1 MKSALLV
8 IDIQNL
14 VVEGKPFAIEE
25 RLRLWQDSLALVR
38 QSGIEVIYIRHH
50 DQELVK
56 DTPDWEIH
64 PLPAP
69 LENEIIFDKTF
80 NSAFKETG
88 LHSYLQK
95 QKINRLII
103 MGMATNFCVDTTI
116 KVAFELGYK
125 VAVIQDGTTTGY
137 TGKLDAEDLID
148 HYQNIWS
155 WNFAQVDTLENIIR
169 G

>member
-25 RLRLWQDSLALVR
+25 RLQLWQDSLVLVR

-64 PLPAP
+64 PLVAP
-69 LENEIIFDKTF
+69 LENEMIFDKTF

-95 QKINRLII
+95 QKINKLII
-103 MGMATNFCVDTTI
+103 MGMATNFCVDTTV
-116 KVAFELGYK
+116 KVAFEYGYQLAIIK
-125 VAVIQDGTTTGY
+125 DGTTTGY
-137 TGKLDAEDLID
+137 TGKMDAKDLID

-155 WNFAQVDTLENIIR
+155 WNFAQVDTLENILR

>member
-14 VVEGKPFAIEE
+14 LVEEKPYAIEE
-25 RLRLWQDSLALVR
+25 RLALWQDSITKVR
-38 QSGIEVIYIRHH
+38 QAGLEIIYVRQN
-50 DQELVK
+50 DEELVK
-56 DTPDWEIH
+56 GTADWEIH
-64 PLPAP
+64 STVAP
-69 LENEIIFDKTF
+69 LASEKIFDKTF

-88 LHSYLQK
+88 LHAYLQEK
-95 QKINRLII
+95 GIEQLII
-103 MGMATNFCVDTTI
+103 MGMATNFCIDTTI

-125 VAVIQDGTTTGY
+125 VAVLQDGTTTSY
-137 TGKLDAEDLID
+137 SGKLDARDLID

-155 WNFAQVDTLENIIR
+155 WNFAQVDKLENIIR

>member
-14 VVEGKPFAIEE
+14 LVEEKPYAIEE
-25 RLRLWQDSLALVR
+25 RLVLWQDSITKAR
-38 QSGIEVIYIRHH
+38 QAGIELIYVRHH

-56 DTPDWEIH
+56 GTADWEIH
-64 PLPAP
+64 STVVPLAS
-69 LENEIIFDKTF
+69 EKIFDKTF

-88 LHSYLQK
+88 LHTYLQEK
-95 QKINRLII
+95 GIEQLII
-103 MGMATNFCVDTTI
+103 MGMATNFCIDTTI

-137 TGKLDAEDLID
+137 SGKLDAKDLID

>member
-8 IDIQNL
+8 IDIQHL
-14 VVEGKPFAIEE
+14 PVEGKPYGIEN
-25 RLRLWQDSLALVR
+25 RLRLWHESLAQARKAGL
-38 QSGIEVIYIRHH
+38 EVIHVRHH
-50 DQELVK
+50 DEELVK
-56 DTPDWEIH
+56 GTADWEIH
-64 PLPAP
+64 STVAP
-69 LENEIIFDKTF
+69 LASEKIFDKTF

-88 LHSYLQK
+88 LHTYLQEK
-95 QKINRLII
+95 GIEQLII
-103 MGMATNFCVDTTI
+103 MGMATNFCIDTTI

-137 TGKLDAEDLID
+137 SGKLDAKDLID

>member
-14 VVEGKPFAIEE
+14 LVEEKPYAIEE
-25 RLRLWQDSLALVR
+25 RLALWQDSLAQARQASIEIIYVR
-38 QSGIEVIYIRHH
+38 QNDE
-50 DQELVK
+50 ELIK
-56 DTPDWEIH
+56 GTTDWEIH
-64 PLPAP
+64 SIVAP
-69 LENEIIFDKTF
+69 LASEKIFDKTF

-88 LHSYLQK
+88 LHAHLQEK
-95 QKINRLII
+95 GIEQLII
-103 MGMATNFCVDTTI
+103 MGMATNFCIDTTI
-116 KVAFELGYK
+116 KVAYELGYK

-137 TGKLDAEDLID
+137 SGQLDTKDLID

-155 WNFAQVDTLENIIR
+155 WNFAQVDTLENMLR

>member
-14 VVEGKPFAIEE
+14 LVVEKPYAIEE
-25 RLRLWQDSLALVR
+25 RLALWQDSITKAR
-38 QSGIEVIYIRHH
+38 QAGLEIIHVRHH

-56 DTPDWEIH
+56 GTVDWEIH
-64 PLPAP
+64 SIVAP
-69 LENEIIFDKTF
+69 LASEKIFDKTF

-88 LHSYLQK
+88 LHAYLQEMGIE
-95 QKINRLII
+95 QLII
-103 MGMATNFCVDTTI
+103 MGMATNFCIDTTI

-137 TGKLDAEDLID
+137 SGKLDEKDLID

-155 WNFAQVDTLENIIR
+155 WNFAQVDRLENIIR

>member
-14 VVEGKPFAIEE
+14 LVEEKPYAIEE
-25 RLRLWQDSLALVR
+25 RLALWQDSITKAR
-38 QSGIEVIYIRHH
+38 QAGLEVIHVRHH

-56 DTPDWEIH
+56 GTADWEIH
-64 PLPAP
+64 PFVAP
-69 LENEIIFDKTF
+69 LANEKIFDKTF

-88 LHSYLQK
+88 LHAYLQEK
-95 QKINRLII
+95 GMEQLII
-103 MGMATNFCVDTTI
+103 MGMATNFCIDTTI
-116 KVAFELGYK
+116 KVAYELGYK

-137 TGKLDAEDLID
+137 SGKLDAEDLIEY
-148 HYQNIWS
+148 YQNIWS
-155 WNFAQVDTLENIIR
+155 WNFAKVDKLENIIR

>member
-14 VVEGKPFAIEE
+14 PVEDQPYAIAE
-25 RLRLWQDSLALVR
+25 RLRLWQNSLAQAR
-38 QSGIEVIYIRHH
+38 QAGIEVIHVRHH

-56 DTPDWEIH
+56 GTADWEIH
-64 PLPAP
+64 PFVAP
-69 LENEIIFDKTF
+69 LENEMIFDKTF

-88 LHSYLQK
+88 LHAYLQEK
-95 QKINRLII
+95 EIEQLII
-103 MGMATNFCVDTTI
+103 MGIATNFCIDTTI

-137 TGKLDAEDLID
+137 SGKLDAKDLID

-155 WNFAQVDTLENIIR
+155 WNFAQVDKLENIIR

>member
-14 VVEGKPFAIEE
+14 LVKEKPYAIEE
-25 RLRLWQDSLALVR
+25 RLALWQDSITKAR
-38 QSGIEVIYIRHH
+38 QAGLEVIHVRHQ

-56 DTPDWEIH
+56 GTVDWEIH
-64 PLPAP
+64 STVAP
-69 LENEIIFDKTF
+69 LASEKIFDKSF

-88 LHSYLQK
+88 LHAYLQEK
-95 QKINRLII
+95 EIEQLII
-103 MGMATNFCVDTTI
+103 MGMATNFCIDTTI

-125 VAVIQDGTTTGY
+125 VAVIRDGTTTGY
-137 TGKLDAEDLID
+137 SGKLDAEDLID

-155 WNFAQVDTLENIIR
+155 WNFAQVDKLENIIR

>member
-25 RLRLWQDSLALVR
+25 RLQLWQDSLALVR

-64 PLPAP
+64 PLVAP
-69 LENEIIFDKTF
+69 LENEMIFDKTF

-95 QKINRLII
+95 QKINKLII

-137 TGKLDAEDLID
+137 TGKLDAKDLID

>member
-14 VVEGKPFAIEE
+14 LVEEKPYAIEE
-25 RLRLWQDSLALVR
+25 RLALCQDSLAWAR
-38 QSGIEVIYIRHH
+38 QAGLEVIHVRHH

-56 DTPDWEIH
+56 GTADWEIH
-64 PLPAP
+64 STVAP
-69 LENEIIFDKTF
+69 LASEKIFDKTF

-88 LHSYLQK
+88 LHAYLQEK
-95 QKINRLII
+95 GIEQLII
-103 MGMATNFCVDTTI
+103 MGMATNFCIDTTV
-116 KVAFELGYK
+116 KVAFEYGYQLAIIK
-125 VAVIQDGTTTGY
+125 DGTTTGY
-137 TGKLDAEDLID
+137 SGKSDAKDLID

-155 WNFAQVDTLENIIR
+155 WNFAQVDRLENIIR

>member
-14 VVEGKPFAIEE
+14 LVEEKTYAIEE
-25 RLRLWQDSLALVR
+25 RLALWQDSITKAR
-38 QSGIEVIYIRHH
+38 QAELEVIHVRHH

-56 DTPDWEIH
+56 GTADWEIH
-64 PLPAP
+64 STVAP
-69 LENEIIFDKTF
+69 LASEKIFDKTF
-80 NSAFKETG
+80 NSTFKETG
-88 LHSYLQK
+88 LHAYLQEK
-95 QKINRLII
+95 GIEQLII
-103 MGMATNFCVDTTI
+103 MGMATNFCVDTTV

-137 TGKLDAEDLID
+137 SGKLDAKDLID

-155 WNFAQVDTLENIIR
+155 WNFAQVDKLENIIR

>member
-14 VVEGKPFAIEE
+14 LVEEKPYAIAE
-25 RLRLWQDSLALVR
+25 RLTLWQDSLAQAR
-38 QSGIEVIYIRHH
+38 QAGLEVIHVRHH

-56 DTPDWEIH
+56 GTADWEIH
-64 PLPAP
+64 STVAP
-69 LENEIIFDKTF
+69 LASEKIFDKTF

-88 LHSYLQK
+88 LHAYLQEK
-95 QKINRLII
+95 GIEQLII
-103 MGMATNFCVDTTI
+103 MGMATNFCIDTTV
-116 KVAFELGYK
+116 KVAFEYGYQLAIIK
-125 VAVIQDGTTTGY
+125 DGTTTGY
-137 TGKLDAEDLID
+137 SGKLDAEDLID

-155 WNFAQVDTLENIIR
+155 WNFAQVDRLENIIR

>member
-8 IDIQNL
+8 IDIQHL
-14 VVEGKPFAIEE
+14 PVEGKPYGIEN
-25 RLRLWQDSLALVR
+25 RLRLWHESLAQAR
-38 QSGIEVIYIRHH
+38 QAGLEVIHVRHH
-50 DQELVK
+50 DHELVK
-56 DTPDWEIH
+56 GTADWEIH
-64 PLPAP
+64 STVAP
-69 LENEIIFDKTF
+69 LASEKIFDKTF

-88 LHSYLQK
+88 LHTYLQEK
-95 QKINRLII
+95 GIEQLII
-103 MGMATNFCVDTTI
+103 MGMATNFCIDTTI

-137 TGKLDAEDLID
+137 SGKLDAKDVID

>member
-8 IDIQNL
+8 IDIQSMP
-14 VVEGKPFAIEE
+14 VEDQPYAIAE
-25 RLRLWQDSLALVR
+25 RLTLRQDSLAKAR
-38 QSGIEVIYIRHH
+38 QAGIEVIHVRHY

-56 DTPDWEIH
+56 GTADWEIH
-64 PLPAP
+64 PLVAP
-69 LENEIIFDKTF
+69 LENEVIFDKTF
-80 NSAFKETG
+80 NSPFKETG
-88 LHSYLQK
+88 LHAYLQEK
-95 QKINRLII
+95 GIEQLII
-103 MGMATNFCVDTTI
+103 MGMATNFCIDTTI

-137 TGKLDAEDLID
+137 SGKLDAKDLID

-155 WNFAQVDTLENIIR
+155 WNFAQVDRLENIIR

>member
-14 VVEGKPFAIEE
+14 LVEEKPYAIEE
-25 RLRLWQDSLALVR
+25 RLALWQDSITKAR
-38 QSGIEVIYIRHH
+38 QAGIEIIYVLQN
-50 DQELVK
+50 DEELVK
-56 DTPDWEIH
+56 GTADWEIH
-64 PLPAP
+64 STVAP
-69 LENEIIFDKTF
+69 LASEKIFDKTF

-88 LHSYLQK
+88 LHAYLQEK
-95 QKINRLII
+95 GIEQLII
-103 MGMATNFCVDTTI
+103 MGMATNFCIDTTI

-125 VAVIQDGTTTGY
+125 VAVIQGGTTTGY
-137 TGKLDAEDLID
+137 SGKLDAKDLID

>member
-14 VVEGKPFAIEE
+14 LVKEKPYAIEE
-25 RLRLWQDSLALVR
+25 RLALWQDSLAQAR
-38 QSGIEVIYIRHH
+38 QAGLEVIHVRHH

-56 DTPDWEIH
+56 GTADWEIH
-64 PLPAP
+64 SIVAP
-69 LENEIIFDKTF
+69 LASEKIFDKTF

-88 LHSYLQK
+88 LHAYLQEK
-95 QKINRLII
+95 GIEQLII
-103 MGMATNFCVDTTI
+103 MGMATNFCIDTTI

-125 VAVIQDGTTTGY
+125 VAVIQDGTTTGF
-137 TGKLDAEDLID
+137 TGNLSPKDLID
-148 HYQNIWS
+148 QYQMIWDGR
-155 WNFAQVDTLENIIR
+155 FAQVDTLENILR

>member
-64 PLPAP
+64 PLVAP
-69 LENEIIFDKTF
+69 LENEMIFDKTF

-95 QKINRLII
+95 QKINKLII

>member
-14 VVEGKPFAIEE
+14 LVEEKPYAIEE
-25 RLRLWQDSLALVR
+25 RLALWRDSITKARKAGL
-38 QSGIEVIYIRHH
+38 EVIHVRHH
-50 DQELVK
+50 DEELVK
-56 DTPDWEIH
+56 GTADWEIH
-64 PLPAP
+64 STVAP
-69 LENEIIFDKTF
+69 LASEKIFDKTF

-88 LHSYLQK
+88 LHAYLQEK
-95 QKINRLII
+95 GIEQLII
-103 MGMATNFCVDTTI
+103 MGMATNFCIDTTI

-125 VAVIQDGTTTGY
+125 VAVIQDGTTTVY
-137 TGKLDAEDLID
+137 SGKLDAKDLID

>member
-14 VVEGKPFAIEE
+14 LVEEKPYAIEE
-25 RLRLWQDSLALVR
+25 RLALWQDSITKAR
-38 QSGIEVIYIRHH
+38 QAGIEIIYVRHH

-56 DTPDWEIH
+56 GTTDWEIH
-64 PLPAP
+64 SIVAP
-69 LENEIIFDKTF
+69 LASEKIFDKTF
-80 NSAFKETG
+80 NSAFKETN
-88 LHSYLQK
+88 LHEYLQEK
-95 QKINRLII
+95 GIEQLII
-103 MGMATNFCVDTTI
+103 MGMATNFCIDTTI

-125 VAVIQDGTTTGY
+125 VAVIQDGTTTSY
-137 TGKLDAEDLID
+137 SGKLDAKDLID

-155 WNFAQVDTLENIIR
+155 WNFAQVDKLENIIR

>member
-14 VVEGKPFAIEE
+14 LVEEKPYAIEE
-25 RLRLWQDSLALVR
+25 RLALWQDSITKARQAGLEIIYVR
-38 QSGIEVIYIRHH
+38 QNDE
-50 DQELVK
+50 ELVK
-56 DTPDWEIH
+56 GTADREIH
-64 PLPAP
+64 PLVAP
-69 LENEIIFDKTF
+69 LENEMIFDKTF

-88 LHSYLQK
+88 LHAYLQEK
-95 QKINRLII
+95 EIEQLII
-103 MGMATNFCVDTTI
+103 MGMATNFCIDTTI

-137 TGKLDAEDLID
+137 SGKLDAEDLID

-155 WNFAQVDTLENIIR
+155 WNFAQVDRLENIIR

>member
-8 IDIQNL
+8 IDIQHL
-14 VVEGKPFAIEE
+14 PVEGKPYGIEN
-25 RLRLWQDSLALVR
+25 RLWIWQDSLAQAR
-38 QSGIEVIYIRHH
+38 QAGIEVIHVRHH

-56 DTPDWEIH
+56 GTADWEIH
-64 PLPAP
+64 STVAP
-69 LENEIIFDKTF
+69 LENEMIFDKTF

-95 QKINRLII
+95 QKINKLII

-137 TGKLDAEDLID
+137 TGKLDAKDLID

>member
-8 IDIQNL
+8 IDIQHL
-14 VVEGKPFAIEE
+14 PVEGKPYGIEN
-25 RLRLWQDSLALVR
+25 RLRLWHESLAQAR
-38 QSGIEVIYIRHH
+38 QAGLEVIHVRHH

-56 DTPDWEIH
+56 GTADWEIH
-64 PLPAP
+64 STVAP
-69 LENEIIFDKTF
+69 LASEKIFDKTF

-88 LHSYLQK
+88 LHAYLQEK
-95 QKINRLII
+95 EIERLII
-103 MGMATNFCVDTTI
+103 MGMATNFCIDTTI

-125 VAVIQDGTTTGY
+125 VAVIQGGTTTGY
-137 TGKLDAEDLID
+137 SGKLDAEDLID

>member
-14 VVEGKPFAIEE
+14 LVEEKPYAIEE
-25 RLRLWQDSLALVR
+25 RLALWQDSITKARQAGIEIIYVR
-38 QSGIEVIYIRHH
+38 QNDE
-50 DQELVK
+50 ELVK
-56 DTPDWEIH
+56 GTADWEIH
-64 PLPAP
+64 SIVAP
-69 LENEIIFDKTF
+69 LASEKIFDKTF

-88 LHSYLQK
+88 LHAYLQEK
-95 QKINRLII
+95 GIEQLII
-103 MGMATNFCVDTTI
+103 MGMATNFCIDTTI

-125 VAVIQDGTTTGY
+125 VAVIRDGTTTGY
-137 TGKLDAEDLID
+137 SGKLDAEDLID

-155 WNFAQVDTLENIIR
+155 WNFAQVDRLENIIR

>member
-25 RLRLWQDSLALVR
+25 RLQLWQDSLALVR
-38 QSGIEVIYIRHH
+38 QSRIEVIYIRHH

-64 PLPAP
+64 PLVAP
-69 LENEIIFDKTF
+69 LENEMIFDKTF

-95 QKINRLII
+95 QKINKLII
-103 MGMATNFCVDTTI
+103 MGMATNFCVDTTV
-116 KVAFELGYK
+116 KVAFEYGYQLAIIK
-125 VAVIQDGTTTGY
+125 DGTTTGY
-137 TGKLDAEDLID
+137 TGKMDAKDLID

-155 WNFAQVDTLENIIR
+155 WNFAQVDTLENILR